1 MGSEKYSLTCRC
13 DAPATM
19 HSFALFL
26 SLFLSLLE
34 PLTRNEISYVC
45 MSLCMRVRMR
55 LRVCAC
61 VRVGSLSGN
70 QLLLHPGAELSRVAD
85 CKLIRAARH
94 AALFRRV
101 VHAHEAHVRT
111 VALVEP
117 VDLGLALATTVGHT
131 AAFPALRKLVCVIL

>member
-70 QLLLHPGAELSRVAD
+70 QLLLHPGADTDRHRQGHRHVPDGVVNL
-85 CKLIRAARH
+85 LIMAQQQ
-94 AALFRRV
+94 
-101 VHAHEAHVRT
+101 
-111 VALVEP
+111 
-117 VDLGLALATTVGHT
+117 
-131 AAFPALRKLVCVIL
+131 LR